1 MNPRCRPLPIAH
13 ARSRGFTLIELLLA
27 IILSSV
33 ILAAVNAVLFSS
45 LRLRNRTALQLD
57 NANARQQTLDILRR
71 DLAGIVLPGG
81 ETNLAGQLLAGPL
94 SGVNDLAG
102 TGMQIFTA
110 NGLPSLVQSGSDI
123 LKVGYVLRDPTNSA
137 TAAGRDLIRV
147 VTRNLLPV
155 NVELF
160 EEQFLLPDVESLDFF
175 FFDGVTWRPSWTG
188 TNELIPLPRAIR
200 VELSVNEV
208 EPDQR
213 GRGPLARRTT
223 LPFQI
228 IVPIEV
234 SPATNQVDSTTESDG
249 AQP

>member
-1 MNPRCRPLPIAH
+1 MTPRRRAPHTTRP
-13 ARSRGFTLIELLLA
+13 ARLGFTLIELLLA

-33 ILAAVNAVLFSS
+33 ILIAVNAVLFGS

-81 ETNLAGQLLAGPL
+81 ETNIAGQLLVGPL

-102 TGMQIFTA
+102 TGMQIFTSS
-110 NGLPSLVQSGSDI
+110 GLPSPSQPGSDI
-123 LKVGYVLRDPTNSA
+123 IKVGYVLRDPTNAA

-160 EEQFLLPDVESLDFF
+160 EEQFLLPDVETLDFS
-175 FFDGVTWRPSWTG
+175 FFDGISWRPAWTG
-188 TNELIPLPRAIR
+188 TNEIVPLPRAIR
-200 VELSVNEV
+200 MELTMNEV
-208 EPDQR
+208 EPDER
-213 GRGPLARRTT
+213 GRGPLARRTA

-234 SPATNQVDSTTESDG
+234 SPATNQVDTANQTDG
-249 AQP
+249 DQP